1 MAGWNRVDKDKH
13 EYHPVRAVF
22 SNPAE
27 SGWLVSTRVAN
38 LLKGALDE
46 LLALLADVVIDG
58 GHCLDRAGG
67 RSGEGEFAVR
77 HFALVQCERAV
88 AQNDEATV
96 GEMAGFVFVEIK
108 DYFLVGKCILGNF
121 HG

>member
-1 MAGWNRVDKDKH
+1 MAGWNRVDKDKQRI
-13 EYHPVRAVF
+13 PPGAGSF
-22 SNPAE
+22 LNQAE
-27 SGWLVSTRVAN
+27 SGWLVSTRVAD
-38 LLKGALDE
+38 LLKGAFDE

-96 GEMAGFVFVEIK
+96 GEMA
-108 DYFLVGKCILGNF
+108 
-121 HG
+121 